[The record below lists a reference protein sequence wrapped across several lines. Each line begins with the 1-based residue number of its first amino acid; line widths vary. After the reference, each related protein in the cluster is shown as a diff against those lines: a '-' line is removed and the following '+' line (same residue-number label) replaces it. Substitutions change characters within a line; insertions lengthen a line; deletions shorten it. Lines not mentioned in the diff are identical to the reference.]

1 MNNLYKF
8 LVPLLLV
15 LSFIVDAEEIIEGR
29 VVGVHDG
36 DTVTLL
42 ISGNQQLKIR
52 LAQIDAPESDQAFGQ
67 RSKQTLS
74 DMVFNKSI
82 QVKKETIDK
91 YGRTVGT
98 IIVDGIDAN
107 KEQIKRGMAWVYRQY
122 LHDKSLIQL
131 EEEAQK
137 LKIGLWS
144 DPNPIPPWEY
154 RHSGKVEKPCVKA
167 DLTGRWTAVINDTG
181 SNSIEQC
188 KIIVNSAG
196 KLTSGSCKDIQRNTS
211 YTFRSGSTTINSQ
224 CSISLT
230 INFNNGTVSK
240 AIGAINRARDL
251 IVGTFKEKAGN
262 FGTFSAVKY

>member
-1 MNNLYKF
+1 MTNLYKF

-15 LSFIVDAEEIIEGR
+15 LSFVVDAEEIIEGR

-36 DTVTLL
+36 DTVNLL

-107 KEQIKRGMAWVYRQY
+107 KEQIKLGMAWVYRQY
-122 LHDKSLIQL
+122 FHDQSMIQL

-137 LKIGLWS
+137 SKIGLWS
-144 DPNPIPPWEY
+144 DPNPIPPWKY
-154 RHSGKVEKPCVKA
+154 RHGGKKVYAIKQLPPSNELKA
-167 DLTGRWTAVINDTG
+167 DANKADSSCGNKRYCKEMTSCEEAKFYLT
-181 SNSIEQC
+181 QC
-188 KIIVNSAG
+188 GLSRLDGDGDGVPCEKI
-196 KLTSGSCKDIQRNTS
+196 CRP
-211 YTFRSGSTTINSQ
+211 
-224 CSISLT
+224 
-230 INFNNGTVSK
+230 
-240 AIGAINRARDL
+240 
-251 IVGTFKEKAGN
+251 
-262 FGTFSAVKY
+262 